1 MRTYG
6 GRTAQQRREE
16 RRRTLLDVGRE
27 LWCEQ
32 GWAAVTMRGVCARAE
47 LSDRYFY
54 ESFADR
60 EALLVAIAEDVRDET
75 VGLLLGTG
83 IDPQTDS
90 QVLWL
95 RRALEIIVD
104 HVDQNPGSAQ
114 IFFGDHGGNELL
126 ESLHSNTIAAVVE
139 LFLDFVRPRLLP
151 GVTEPEVRIMLL
163 VGIGGFVETIAAR
176 RAGNLVISR
185 DELIEILVRMA
196 HRLATDVSAL
206 S

>member
-95 RRALEIIVD
+95 RRALEITSITSTRT
-104 HVDQNPGSAQ
+104 PAAPRSSSA
-114 IFFGDHGGNELL
+114 
-126 ESLHSNTIAAVVE
+126 TMAAMSCWSRCTATR
-139 LFLDFVRPRLLP
+139 LRPWW
-151 GVTEPEVRIMLL
+151 
-163 VGIGGFVETIAAR
+163 
-176 RAGNLVISR
+176 NSSWIS
-185 DELIEILVRMA
+185 
-196 HRLATDVSAL
+196 
-206 S
+206 